1 MNDQIFDAIREALAN
16 ADESSWTQE
25 LHIQVIK
32 YADSLADVTGKEFCE
47 AVQIKD
53 SYFAEFN
60 NLIFSFKKIQL
71 FHYFYNLFT

>member
-1 MNDQIFDAIREALAN
+1 MNNQIFDAIREALAN

-60 NLIFSFKKIQL
+60 KMKKIATRL
-71 FHYFYNLFT
+71 IAAGLDVSRL

>member
-32 YADSLADVTGKEFCE
+32 YADSLVTVTGKEFCD
-47 AVQIKD
+47 AVQIKG

-60 NLIFSFKKIQL
+60 KMKKIASRL
-71 FHYFYNLFT
+71 VAAGLDVSRL